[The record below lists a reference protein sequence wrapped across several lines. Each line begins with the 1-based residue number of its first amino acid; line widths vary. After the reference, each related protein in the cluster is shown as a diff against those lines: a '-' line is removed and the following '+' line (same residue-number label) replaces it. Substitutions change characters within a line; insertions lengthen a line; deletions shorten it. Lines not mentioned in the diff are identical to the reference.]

1 MYFSK
6 VACFGKT
13 VQEAYLKALKSTG
26 FKVPKKAI
34 LFGIQ
39 ESFHPD
45 ILESA
50 RLFQNFGLEVKLL
63 HKFKLNFN

>member
-1 MYFSK
+1 MKNVIFK

-39 ESFHPD
+39 ESFHQD
-45 ILESA
+45 ILETA
-50 RLFQNFGLEVKLL
+50 KTFQNFGLEV
-63 HKFKLNFN
+63 NI

>member
-1 MYFSK
+1 MICFIRK
-6 VACFGKT
+6 VACYGKT

-26 FKVPKKAI
+26 FKIPKKAV

-39 ESFHPD
+39 ETFQPE

-50 RLFQNFGLEVKLL
+50 RLFQKQGLEVNKRVL
-63 HKFKLNFN
+63 